1 MKVLELADLDL
12 ELNRRKSVARRSKK
26 SPLGEPYPHD
36 VAFPVSRSYHR
47 VMSKQQ
53 DKIGTALA
61 IVGVTGLAVVI
72 ASADPQCDR
81 GCKNN
86 LQHLFEHVLG
96 DVIKGLLA

>member
-1 MKVLELADLDL
+1 
-12 ELNRRKSVARRSKK
+12 
-26 SPLGEPYPHD
+26 
-36 VAFPVSRSYHR
+36 
-47 VMSKQQ
+47 MSKRQ

-61 IVGVTGLAVVI
+61 IVGVTGLAVAM